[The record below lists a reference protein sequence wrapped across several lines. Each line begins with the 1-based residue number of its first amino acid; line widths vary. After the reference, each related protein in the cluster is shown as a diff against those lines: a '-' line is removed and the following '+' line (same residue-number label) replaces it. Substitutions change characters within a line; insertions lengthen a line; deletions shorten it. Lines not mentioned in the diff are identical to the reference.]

1 MNSAKAPRRTAR
13 GPRAEGDSRAEI
25 LAAARTLFAARG
37 FQGTTTR
44 QVAEFAGVDVALI
57 HHFFGTKKQLF
68 AEVID
73 LPSKAHEVQARI
85 SAPAADR
92 AEGIARLYLEQ
103 FFTQNITTFSAMMRT
118 ALGSPDAIPQLRR
131 MLEETMLRT
140 VAPAISGPDA
150 MLRAELVGAQMI
162 GILILRHLVA
172 VEPIASA
179 SVDELVE
186 HLRAPLDALVGD
198 EAESA

>member
-1 MNSAKAPRRTAR
+1 MNSTRTPRRTTR
-13 GPRAEGDSRAEI
+13 GPRLEGDSRAEI

-44 QVAEFAGVDVALI
+44 QVAELAGVDVALI
-57 HHFFGTKKQLF
+57 HHFFGTKARLF

-73 LPSKAHEVQARI
+73 LPSMAQEVQARI

-103 FFTQNITTFSAMMRT
+103 FFKSNITTFSAMMRT
-118 ALGSPDAIPQLRR
+118 ALGSPDAVPQLRR

-140 VAPAISGPDA
+140 VAPAIGGPHA
-150 MLRAELVGAQMI
+150 MLRAELIGAQMI
-162 GILILRHLVA
+162 GILILRHLIA

-179 SVDELVE
+179 SIDELVG
-186 HLRAPLDALVGD
+186 HLRAPLDALVGE
-198 EAESA
+198 EAKSA